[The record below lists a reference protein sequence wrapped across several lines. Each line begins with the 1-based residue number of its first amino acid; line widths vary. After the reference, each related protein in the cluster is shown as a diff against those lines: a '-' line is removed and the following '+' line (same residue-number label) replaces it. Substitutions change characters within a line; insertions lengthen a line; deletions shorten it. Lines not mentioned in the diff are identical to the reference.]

1 MKNNLLIISC
11 SQRKLDTPERIYAM
25 YRYDGPT
32 YQILRKLRREGNFPL
47 DVDVL
52 IISARYGLVGL
63 REPIHTYN
71 QKMTAERADELRPYV
86 QESLRKVIECQQ
98 YQQVFMNLGKTYM
111 LTLGGFDWGST
122 STLEATGGI
131 GQKNSQMKAWLEQ
144 IYNDENGNL

>member
-32 YQILRKLRREGNFPL
+32 YQILHKLRREGHFPL
-47 DVDVL
+47 DLDVL

-63 REPIHTYN
+63 REPIPDYN
-71 QKMTAERADELRPYV
+71 RKMTAKRADELRPCV
-86 QESLRKVIECQQ
+86 QAHLKTIIEIQQ

>member
-1 MKNNLLIISC
+1 
-11 SQRKLDTPERIYAM
+11 
-25 YRYDGPT
+25 
-32 YQILRKLRREGNFPL
+32 
-47 DVDVL
+47 
-52 IISARYGLVGL
+52 
-63 REPIHTYN
+63 
-71 QKMTAERADELRPYV
+71 MTALLFADELRPYV